1 VVVSVTP
8 PEPAGHANGDRTA
21 IFRTLANPLR
31 RRILSYLLQHG
42 EANSTTL
49 ARALEESTG
58 TTSYHLR
65 KLAEQKFVEE
75 VPGKTDGRERWWR
88 ALPFHIQAPHPA
100 KMVAAEWSAA
110 IEHAK
115 VRAEHDIDLYFRV
128 LTEYEGPDGWA
139 QSSRGGSYM
148 TKQEL
153 LAFFD
158 EYLALLRKYEH
169 AAYDAPEGAR
179 PVALRFFAVPDDTP
193 VPDDTALPDD
203 TAGGL
208 LTGTAGRAGSRAG
221 LSDPAPT
228 MCAWLVAWSSM
239 TLPVCVRT
247 AGRGVCC
254 VPTARRS
261 CSASCTGS
269 SLRRTYAPSRRRCW
283 PAALMTSYT
292 P

>member
-1 VVVSVTP
+1 VAVSVTP

-42 EANSTTL
+42 EANSTSL

-100 KMVAAEWSAA
+100 KMAAAEWSAA

-115 VRAEHDIDLYFRV
+115 ARAEHDIDLYFRV
-128 LTEYEGPDGWA
+128 LTEYEGPEGWA
-139 QSSRGGSYM
+139 QYSRGGFYM

-169 AAYDAPEGAR
+169 AGHDAPEGAR
-179 PVALRFFAVPDDTP
+179 PVALRFFAVPDDT
-193 VPDDTALPDD
+193 ALPDD
-203 TAGGL
+203 TAVDRGGGEL
-208 LTGTAGRAGSRAG
+208 RSLIVTPATRASPVPRAGAARLA
-221 LSDPAPT
+221 
-228 MCAWLVAWSSM
+228 
-239 TLPVCVRT
+239 RT
-247 AGRGVCC
+247 GM
-254 VPTARRS
+254 
-261 CSASCTGS
+261 
-269 SLRRTYAPSRRRCW
+269 RRRMSCRR
-283 PAALMTSYT
+283 PGLRIR
-292 P
+292 PG